1 MSNRQQIDSV
11 IDDEDEFCPL
21 CIEEFDLSDKNF
33 KPCPCGYQ
41 ICQFCYNNI
50 KTHSEEGRCPNC
62 RRVYDDSTIQYKVPD
77 ADEFKADLAL
87 KHRKAAAAKKKEA
100 EKREIEASSRKN
112 LAGVRVVQKN
122 LVYVIG
128 LNPTIRDESQ
138 LLQTLRGRD
147 YFGQYGDIEKIVV
160 SKAKPGGNPNQGIGV
175 YVTYSRK
182 SDAATCISSVDGSVN
197 GDRVLRAQYGT
208 TKYCSSFLRNEQ
220 CHNRNCTF
228 LHETGEDSES
238 YSRQDLSSMNTLSSQ
253 RPNGAPSG
261 LSHTFPPHVARS
273 SAMPLSQPMRRQ
285 PSKDDAASSRPP
297 DGSALPSSA
306 SWANKDSAINRTRRA
321 SLTGSQASQ
330 SPRPANAT
338 VVTSIEEPK
347 RADKQPANV
356 SAIVPERRQTPVPEP
371 LSSTP
376 ESPVESHPPT
386 DTETPLFENLI
397 KAVNSPD
404 FKFVFSAAG
413 LPAEEVALI
422 ENHPSFIDPYGGVKR
437 RAMREKAEQERA
449 KREQELLLSAA
460 AEEENRES
468 GSLQLGGEPD
478 DAHPPRGRG
487 SRESHGAIQPPSQ
500 QGTTTNS
507 VVGSPVSATSHQ
519 FQGLNLAGRS
529 LTPLQQQQ
537 LMLLKSASN
546 QQAGIVD
553 PLQSGISSAAFDQA
567 AQVRQGLL
575 QNQMVAQLNALQAQ
589 NRQNSRFSFNNDAG
603 SKNLPNVR
611 MLSQQASLMQSATPN
626 PLAAPSPQHGLA
638 SNFYT
643 SGVQGPPPGLK
654 TAGTPPISGGGMFA
668 QGHGFTTNSN
678 LGLGGNIGKQENP
691 ELMRELLRS
700 RSGTNA
706 SGLQAQDAAKRE
718 FMFPFLQQHQTP
730 PPLTPANGL
739 LSSFYGSQTGN
750 FSESGPQKQKKKGKK
765 HRHAN
770 TSSGGGG
777 VVDLADPSILQ
788 ARMHQVGANTAAG
801 QALYGSQGQG
811 GYNHTMMYGGNFNNR
826 W

>member
-1 MSNRQQIDSV
+1 
-11 IDDEDEFCPL
+11 
-21 CIEEFDLSDKNF
+21 
-33 KPCPCGYQ
+33 
-41 ICQFCYNNI
+41 
-50 KTHSEEGRCPNC
+50 
-62 RRVYDDSTIQYKVPD
+62 
-77 ADEFKADLAL
+77 
-87 KHRKAAAAKKKEA
+87 
-100 EKREIEASSRKN
+100 
-112 LAGVRVVQKN
+112 
-122 LVYVIG
+122 
-128 LNPTIRDESQ
+128 
-138 LLQTLRGRD
+138 
-147 YFGQYGDIEKIVV
+147 
-160 SKAKPGGNPNQGIGV
+160 
-175 YVTYSRK
+175 
-182 SDAATCISSVDGSVN
+182 
-197 GDRVLRAQYGT
+197 
-208 TKYCSSFLRNEQ
+208 
-220 CHNRNCTF
+220 
-228 LHETGEDSES
+228 
-238 YSRQDLSSMNTLSSQ
+238 
-253 RPNGAPSG
+253 
-261 LSHTFPPHVARS
+261 
-273 SAMPLSQPMRRQ
+273 
-285 PSKDDAASSRPP
+285 
-297 DGSALPSSA
+297 
-306 SWANKDSAINRTRRA
+306 
-321 SLTGSQASQ
+321 
-330 SPRPANAT
+330 
-338 VVTSIEEPK
+338 
-347 RADKQPANV
+347 
-356 SAIVPERRQTPVPEP
+356 
-371 LSSTP
+371 
-376 ESPVESHPPT
+376 
-386 DTETPLFENLI
+386 LFEGLI

-413 LPAEEVALI
+413 LPAEEIALI

-449 KREQELLLSAA
+449 KREQELLQSAV

-478 DAHPPRGRG
+478 DAHPPRGRTG
-487 SRESHGAIQPPSQ
+487 RESHGAIQPPSQ

-507 VVGSPVSATSHQ
+507 VVGSPVSAASQH

-575 QNQMVAQLNALQAQ
+575 QSQMAQFNALQAQ
-589 NRQNSRFSFNNDAG
+589 NRQNSRFSFANDAG
-603 SKNLPNVR
+603 SKNLSNMR
-611 MLSQQASLMQSATPN
+611 MLSQQASLMQSGTSN
-626 PLAAPSPQHGLA
+626 PLAAPTPQHSLA

-678 LGLGGNIGKQENP
+678 LGLSGNIGKQEANP
-691 ELMRELLRS
+691 ELMRELLRG
-700 RSGTNA
+700 RSGTNG

-739 LSSFYGSQTGN
+739 LSSFYGSQAGN

-788 ARMHQVGANTAAG
+788 ARMHQMGANTATG

-811 GYNHTMMYGGNFNNR
+811 GYNHTMMYGGGLNR